1 MALETPLYMQ
11 PASGDSAIQYS
22 ARQDRAGLLSSVFS
36 REGVLDKDA
45 GHLLVSQR
53 SAGANMSVDV
63 AAGRCA
69 LFGDDISDQGTYLC
83 TNTTPVN
90 VTVPTRPASG
100 SRTHR
105 VIARVR
111 DKLSN
116 GVWSGYD
123 WTIELLADTG
133 SGTPAQPNTAIT
145 LALVTVSSSATSVTN
160 AMISDQRLR
169 SSVGSP
175 WLTGSM
181 LESGINAAYGGRDA
195 TRPLTWTKNPD
206 GWVFLAGWIR
216 RSGGETAIAGGS
228 IYNFD
233 GTSGVGTGAPILPPE
248 ARPTGTRDVVMMTR
262 EGPTNLAIYANGSMS
277 FRYYNNVTLYAG
289 GTASASWFSFDGVSF
304 RASAFS

>member
-69 LFGDDISDQGTYLC
+69 IFGDDISDQGTYLC

-145 LALVTVSSSATSVTN
+145 LATVTVSSSATSVTN
-160 AMISDQRLR
+160 AMISDSRLR

-175 WLTGSM
+175 WLTGNM
-181 LESGINAAYGGRDA
+181 LESGLHSSYGGRDA

-206 GWVFLAGWIR
+206 GWVFLSGFVR
-216 RSGGETAIAGGS
+216 RSGATTNAAGGT
-228 IYNFD
+228 IYPFD
-233 GTSGVGTGAPILPPE
+233 GSGTDMSGTAPVLPVE
-248 ARPTGTRDVVMMTR
+248 ARPSGTRDVAMMTR
-262 EGPTNLAIYANGSMS
+262 EGPTNLAIYANGAMS
-277 FRYYNNVTLYAG
+277 FRYYSGITL
-289 GTASASWFSFDGVSF
+289 TQNLSWFSFDGVSF

>member
-69 LFGDDISDQGTYLC
+69 IFGDDISDQGTYLC

-105 VIARVR
+105 VIARIR

-145 LALVTVSSSATSVTN
+145 LATVTVSSSATSVTN
-160 AMISDQRLR
+160 AMISDSRLR

-175 WLTGSM
+175 WLTGNM
-181 LESGINAAYGGRDA
+181 LESGFAAGYGTRDG
-195 TRPLTWTKNPD
+195 TRPLTWMKNPD
-206 GWVFLAGWIR
+206 GWVFLSGWVAR
-216 RSGGETAIAGGS
+216 PADGGS
-228 IYNFD
+228 YTPAGTFYRFD
-233 GTSGVGTGAPILPPE
+233 GSASINVAAPILPPE
-248 ARPTGTRDVVMMTR
+248 ARPSGIRDATMMTSN
-262 EGPTNLAIYANGSMS
+262 GPAHIAFYPGGSCQ
-277 FRYYNNVTLYAG
+277 FRFKAVEPAVTG
-289 GTASASWFSFDGVSF
+289 GWFSFDGICF
-304 RASAFS
+304 RANAFS

>member
-69 LFGDDISDQGTYLC
+69 IFGDDISDQGTYLC

-145 LALVTVSSSATSVTN
+145 LATVTVSSSATSVTN
-160 AMISDQRLR
+160 SMISDLRTR
-169 SSVGSP
+169 SSVGTP
-175 WLTGSM
+175 WLTGNM
-181 LESGINAAYGGRDA
+181 IESGFHADYGARDS

-216 RSGGETAIAGGS
+216 RSGGTTNVAAGG

-233 GTSGVGTGAPILPPE
+233 ASAGGPGTGAAILPPE
-248 ARPTGTRDVVMMTR
+248 ARPTGTRDVTMMTR

-277 FRYYNNVTLYAG
+277 FRYYTATTINGAG
-289 GTASASWFSFDGVSF
+289 ASATWFSFDGISF
-304 RASAFS
+304 RANAYS